1 MSEFFLGVV
10 NLSIT
15 ASWLILAVIVARPL
29 MKRAPKWI
37 VCALWALVAIR
48 LCLPISIESK
58 ASLVPSAETVPQ
70 NVEMMPAPRIDSG
83 IPIVN
88 EAVNPAIA
96 ESSLAP
102 APEASMN
109 PLQLWVPVAS
119 AVWLTGIAAMLI
131 YALVSYLR
139 VRRTVA
145 ASIPAG
151 EGVRV
156 CDEIKSPFILGIVRP
171 TIYLPSKLPMNT
183 VEQVLAHERAHLA
196 RHDHWWKPLGYAILS
211 FYWFNPLCWV
221 AYILLCRDIELACD
235 EKVIRD
241 MDRES
246 VAAYSQALLDCS
258 LNRRVIAACPLA
270 FGEVGVKERVKAA
283 LSYKKPAFWI
293 IIAAIVVSIVIAVC
307 FMTNP
312 SKKLEGKLGV
322 SMDMAVAEH
331 NDDKERGEFFTYSAK
346 VFRIDSQRGSTTVY
360 AWVLS
365 EGFGY
370 EDGEVITL
378 YGSSVPVAVTF
389 DTSDNSDSSTYPVL
403 EYWEPRDGS
412 YYAEDIRAKFPASIQ
427 AEAMNQ
433 DSYVGDMKLEN
444 FNTAYDYFIGNP
456 KDGNGVFK
464 LTKWTVSSARAFNQ
478 FEREGDFALSK
489 AQINVLIERANG
501 IKRLV
506 KSDEYAGFTPAYQ
519 ICVKLSGT
527 NKYSRYEYIYFN
539 GYSAERDMV
548 EVIFNNERYV
558 VEDNNFAA
566 YLRSVTSG
574 GAALTYGTY
583 KYNDSALTI
592 NSDGTAQLIF
602 SPISSYIYIG
612 NYSVDGDRLDVG
624 GYIFTITEEGLR
636 FNADESPEYV
646 WGGFFRDG
654 SVFRLDAE
662 PEWFLEWAYKAILDG
677 TKSFIAA
684 RTGEEMKIDGI
695 TRAVSDDELYYYAP
709 SSYALV
715 DLDRDGDDECV
726 LYLSSQRSGD
736 AAGTYAVIYE
746 YGGEYY
752 CAVFGGYDR
761 VTAIKSDGTITLT
774 DGSANRAIF
783 NETGCALK
791 SKAWQEGGKYYLED
805 NGEVS
810 QRVYEN
816 YMGIQRAKDD
826 AKWYSLVEKNYSTR
840 IVRGGYVDSAGKWIA
855 FNSEKLAI
863 SSVRHLPIRRFD
875 TKAQLDNNAE
885 KYGFT
890 DSVSEALSKYNE
902 AFFAENSLITVCFDA
917 GSTDFRYDVESVTI
931 EGGSFTLSVY
941 QTNSLESYNSAMQS
955 WFVICEVPD
964 ADLALVKD
972 YDAVMTYRAPATL
985 ELPEKYRDSVM
996 TIGSDFYYKPTWE
1009 WGVTTSGADSGLT
1022 GWLASF
1028 DVYSEEEYRASVAGD
1043 MSGVTLFGWSGNAWY
1058 ALRQP
1063 TDLTFEKGDL
1073 AEFEEIQEWFWRE
1086 GISEFLK
1093 EHPGITPVKQTNTL
1107 VDIYLARAAY
1117 GHFGEPE
1124 VEYGGKSIGKAGDI
1138 PDFYSA
1144 LDIIKR
1150 YYYVVGSAAAP
1161 DSEPVTVKV
1170 SGARLDFWQGTN
1182 IVRLTDGYN
1191 VQTVELAAWNGSSTP
1206 AGDYAHGLLENSVMA
1221 PLFGLVQDP
1230 AGAMIQFNGDRTN
1243 YFADSVTNAMGFA
1256 GGLSAFTYEPYSGTP
1271 KTDTQDVRITAKDGT
1286 VLLFFKND
1294 ETLVKIDNMLLR
1306 ADEEWRTPYY
1316 IARQWLDHC
1325 ELAVLPIVDY
1335 APDFLKDPIDAAKVI
1350 VENVFEPRPYLSENS
1365 VFKFKENVRVKIS
1378 GVSESGEGNWAFFAT
1393 VFFTPDGDR
1402 AYNSSETWA
1411 GNTITYEEHIAHGG
1425 EALEEE
1431 PPEGTLV
1438 MHRVGYVKKTDT
1450 GWRGEINGTG

>member
-15 ASWLILAVIVARPL
+15 ASWLILAVIIARPF

-37 VCALWALVAIR
+37 VCALWVLVAIR
-48 LCLPISIESK
+48 LCLPISIESR

-70 NVEMMPAPRIDSG
+70 NVEMMPSPRIDSG

-88 EAVNPAIA
+88 EAINPAIA

-102 APEASMN
+102 TPADSMN
-109 PLQLWVPVAS
+109 PLQLWVPIAA
-119 AVWLTGIAAMLI
+119 AVWLIGIAAMVV
-131 YALVSYLR
+131 YAIVSYLR
-139 VRRTVA
+139 VRKTVA

-156 CDEIKSPFILGIVRP
+156 CDDIKSPFILGIFKP

-235 EKVIRD
+235 ERVIRD

-293 IIAAIVVSIVIAVC
+293 IIAAVVVSIVIAVC

-331 NDDKERGEFFTYSAK
+331 NEDSERGEFFTYSSK
-346 VFRIDSQRGSTTVY
+346 VFKIDSQRGKTTVY

-365 EGFGY
+365 EGFSY

-378 YGSSVPVAVTF
+378 YGSSTPVAVTF
-389 DTSDNSDSSTYPVL
+389 DTSDNSESSTYPVL
-403 EYWEPRDGS
+403 EYWVPRDGS
-412 YYAEDIRAKFPASIQ
+412 YYAEDIRAKYPASIQ

-433 DSYVGDMKLEN
+433 VNYVGDMKLEN

-464 LTKWTVSSARAFNQ
+464 LTKWTASSARAFNQ
-478 FEREGDFALSK
+478 FVREGDFALSK

-506 KSDEYAGFTPAYQ
+506 KSNEYAGFTPGYQ
-519 ICVKLSGT
+519 ISVKLSGI

-558 VEDNNFAA
+558 VEDSLFAA

-574 GAALTYGTY
+574 GAALACGTY
-583 KYNDSALTI
+583 KYNDSALTL
-592 NSDGTAQLIF
+592 NADGTAQLIF

-612 NYSVDGDRLDVG
+612 SYSADGDRLDVG
-624 GYIFTITEEGLR
+624 GYIFTITDEGLR

-662 PEWFLEWAYKAILDG
+662 PEMFLEWAYKAILDG
-677 TKSFIAA
+677 TKSFIAV
-684 RTGEEMKIDGI
+684 RTGEEMKIDDI
-695 TRAVSDDELYYYAP
+695 TRAVSDDNVYFCSP
-709 SSYALV
+709 TSYALV

-726 LYLSSQRSGD
+726 LSLSGQRRGS
-736 AAGTYAVIYE
+736 TSRSYAVLYE

-752 CAVFGGYDR
+752 CAALDFIS
-761 VTAIKSDGTITLT
+761 AIKSDGTILLT
-774 DGSANRAIF
+774 EGSANRAIF

-816 YMGIQRAKDD
+816 YMGIQRVKDD
-826 AKWYSLVEKNYSTR
+826 AKWYSLVEKSYSTH
-840 IVRGGYVDSAGKWIA
+840 IVKGGYVDSAGKWLA
-855 FNSEKLAI
+855 FNSDKLAI
-863 SSVRHLPIRRFD
+863 SSVRHLPIWRFD
-875 TKAQLDNNAE
+875 TKAQLDNNVE

-890 DSVSEALSKYNE
+890 DGVSEALSKYNE

-917 GSTDFRYDVESVTI
+917 GSTDFRYDVESITLD
-931 EGGSFTLSVY
+931 GGSFLLSVC
-941 QTNSLESYNSAMQS
+941 QTNAPESYNSAMQS

-964 ADLALVKD
+964 ADLAPVKN

-985 ELPEKYRDSVM
+985 ELPEKYRDSVI

-1009 WGVTTSGADSGLT
+1009 WGVTTSGGGSGLT

-1028 DVYSEEEYRASVAGD
+1028 AVYSEEEYRERVAGD

-1058 ALRQP
+1058 ALLQP

-1073 AEFEEIQEWFWRE
+1073 AEFEEIQEWFWRD

-1093 EHPGITPVKQTNTL
+1093 ERPGITPVKQTNTL

-1124 VEYGGKSIGKAGDI
+1124 VEYGGKSIGKAGEI
-1138 PDFYSA
+1138 PGFYSA

-1150 YYYVVGSAAAP
+1150 YYYVVGSALAP
-1161 DSEPVTVKV
+1161 DTEPVTVKV
-1170 SGARLDFWQGTN
+1170 SGSRLDFWQGTN
-1182 IVRLTDGYN
+1182 IVRLSDGYN
-1191 VQTVELAAWNGSSTP
+1191 VQTVELAAWNGSATTV
-1206 AGDYAHGLLENSVMA
+1206 GDYVFSLIENGRRAIAGLADNQSSA
-1221 PLFGLVQDP
+1221 K
-1230 AGAMIQFNGDRTN
+1230 IRFNLDRTA
-1243 YFADSVTNAMGFA
+1243 YFADSVPAAGGFA
-1256 GGLSAFTYEPYSGTP
+1256 GQIAAHTYEASSATP
-1271 KTDTQDVRITAKDGT
+1271 KTDPQDVLIELSDGT
-1286 VLLFFKND
+1286 KLIFYKTD
-1294 ETLVKIDNMLLR
+1294 EWKVRIDGGLYE
-1306 ADEEWRTPYY
+1306 AEENKYEWSPYDL
-1316 IARQWLDHC
+1316 ARQWLDYC
-1325 ELAVLPIVDY
+1325 ELATIPVADY
-1335 APDFLKDPIDAAKVI
+1335 VSSFITDPSTAAWTVVTNAYADREFLSEGSMFKLKDGVTVRITEVNSLDNDVYQFIAEIFYVPDGERALSHLNPDDAATY
-1350 VENVFEPRPYLSENS
+1350 E
-1365 VFKFKENVRVKIS
+1365 
-1378 GVSESGEGNWAFFAT
+1378 
-1393 VFFTPDGDR
+1393 
-1402 AYNSSETWA
+1402 AYVAA
-1411 GNTITYEEHIAHGG
+1411 GNKPLI
-1425 EALEEE
+1425 EE

-1450 GWRGEINGTG
+1450 GWRGEITGTG

>member
-1 MSEFFLGVV
+1 MSEFFLSVV

-15 ASWLILAVIVARPL
+15 ASWLILAVIFARPL
-29 MKRAPKWI
+29 MKRAPRWI

-48 LCLPISIESK
+48 LCLPISIESR
-58 ASLVPSAETVPQ
+58 ASLVPSTETVPQ
-70 NVEMMPAPRIDSG
+70 NVEMMPSPRIDSG

-88 EAVNPAIA
+88 EAINPAIA
-96 ESSLAP
+96 ELSLAP
-102 APEASMN
+102 TPADSMN
-109 PLQLWVPVAS
+109 PLQLWVPIAA
-119 AVWLTGIAAMLI
+119 AVWLIGITAMVV

-139 VRRTVA
+139 VRKTVA

-156 CDEIKSPFILGIVRP
+156 CDDIKSPFILGIFKP
-171 TIYLPSKLPMNT
+171 IIYLPSKLPMNT

-270 FGEVGVKERVKAA
+270 FGEVGVRERVKAA

-293 IIAAIVVSIVIAVC
+293 IIAAVVVSIVIAVC

-331 NDDKERGEFFTYSAK
+331 NMDSERGEFFTYSSK
-346 VFRIDSQRGSTTVY
+346 VFKIDRQRGKTTVY
-360 AWVLS
+360 AWILS

-389 DTSDNSDSSTYPVL
+389 DTSDKSDSSTYPVI
-403 EYWEPRDGS
+403 EYWEPRDGG
-412 YYAEDIRAKFPASIQ
+412 YYAEDIRARYPASIQ
-427 AEAMNQ
+427 AEAMNG
-433 DSYVGDMKLEN
+433 DSFAGDLKLEN
-444 FNTAYDYFIGNP
+444 AGAAYDYFVGNP
-456 KDGNGVFK
+456 KDGNGVFT
-464 LTKWTVSSARAFNQ
+464 LTKWTVESARAFNQ
-478 FEREGDFALSK
+478 FVREGDFALSK

-506 KSDEYAGFTPAYQ
+506 KRNEYAGFTPGYQ
-519 ICVKLSGT
+519 ICVKLEGI

-558 VEDNNFAA
+558 VEDDDFAA

-574 GAALTYGTY
+574 ATSLTCGTY

-592 NSDGTAQLIF
+592 NSDGTAQFIF

-624 GYIFTITEEGLR
+624 GYIFTITDEGLR

-662 PEWFLEWAYKAILDG
+662 PAWFLEWEYKEILDG

-684 RTGEEMKIDGI
+684 DTGKEASIGD
-695 TRAVSDDELYYYAP
+695 YAP
-709 SSYALV
+709 SGYAMV

-726 LYLSSQRSGD
+726 LYLSSQRG
-736 AAGTYAVIYE
+736 GNAVLYE

-752 CAVFGGYDR
+752 CAALNLIS
-761 VTAIKSDGTITLT
+761 AIKSDGTILLT
-774 DGSANRAIF
+774 EGSANRAIF

-810 QRVYEN
+810 QRIYEN

-826 AKWYSLVEKNYSTR
+826 AKWYSLVEKSYSTH

-855 FNSEKLAI
+855 FNSDKLAI

-890 DSVSEALSKYNE
+890 DGVSEALSKYNE
-902 AFFAENSLITVCFDA
+902 EFFAENSLVTVCFDA
-917 GSTDFRYDVESVTI
+917 GSIDFRYDVESVTI
-931 EGGSFTLSVY
+931 EGGNFTLSVY
-941 QTNSLESYNSAMQS
+941 QTNAPESYNSAMQS

-972 YDAVMTYRAPATL
+972 YDAVMAYRAPTTL
-985 ELPEKYRDSVM
+985 ELPEKYRESVM

-1009 WGVTTSGADSGLT
+1009 WGVTSSGADSGLT

-1043 MSGVTLFGWSGNAWY
+1043 MSGVTLFGWSGSAWY

-1063 TDLTFEKGDL
+1063 TDVTFEKGDL
-1073 AEFEEIQEWFWRE
+1073 AELEEIQEWFWRD

-1124 VEYGGKSIGKAGDI
+1124 VEYGGKSIGKAGNI
-1138 PDFYSA
+1138 PGFYSA
-1144 LDIIKR
+1144 LDSIKR

-1161 DSEPVTVKV
+1161 GTEPVTVKV
-1170 SGARLDFWQGTN
+1170 SGSRLDFWQGTN
-1182 IVRLTDGYN
+1182 IVRLSDGNN

-1206 AGDYAHGLLENSVMA
+1206 AGDYFSDLYKT
-1221 PLFGLVQDP
+1221 PP
-1230 AGAMIQFNGDRTN
+1230 AR
-1243 YFADSVTNAMGFA
+1243 
-1256 GGLSAFTYEPYSGTP
+1256 
-1271 KTDTQDVRITAKDGT
+1271 
-1286 VLLFFKND
+1286 
-1294 ETLVKIDNMLLR
+1294 
-1306 ADEEWRTPYY
+1306 
-1316 IARQWLDHC
+1316 
-1325 ELAVLPIVDY
+1325 
-1335 APDFLKDPIDAAKVI
+1335 
-1350 VENVFEPRPYLSENS
+1350 
-1365 VFKFKENVRVKIS
+1365 
-1378 GVSESGEGNWAFFAT
+1378 
-1393 VFFTPDGDR
+1393 
-1402 AYNSSETWA
+1402 
-1411 GNTITYEEHIAHGG
+1411 
-1425 EALEEE
+1425 
-1431 PPEGTLV
+1431 
-1438 MHRVGYVKKTDT
+1438 
-1450 GWRGEINGTG
+1450 